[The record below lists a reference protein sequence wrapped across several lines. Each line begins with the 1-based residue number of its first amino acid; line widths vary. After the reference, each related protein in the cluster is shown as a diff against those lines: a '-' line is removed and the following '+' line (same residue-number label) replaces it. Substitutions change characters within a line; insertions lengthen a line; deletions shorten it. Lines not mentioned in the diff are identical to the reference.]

1 MSSQCQSIIL
11 TGTEPPLKS
20 VLVEQPRLQPGE
32 VLVKILCCTIC
43 GSDLH
48 TFQGT
53 RSTPCP
59 TILGHEMVGRVVD
72 LNSDAP
78 VFDFEGHPVEINDR
92 ITWSVA
98 VSCKECEYCRRGL
111 TQKCTQLFKYGHQR
125 LTEENYLSGGLSSHC
140 HLVKGT
146 TIFKVPESLPDQ
158 VASPANCATATV
170 MAAFRLAGDV
180 QNRSVLILGA
190 GMLGVTAAAV
200 AHSEGADSIF
210 VTDID
215 PWRLECSQEFGAQ
228 HALLANQDQTLAEQI
243 QDRTEGRGVDFVFDM
258 TGVPDVIE
266 SGLQT
271 LGIGGAMILVG
282 SVYPARDIHFSAE
295 TIVRK
300 LLRLE
305 GIHNY
310 LDLDLANALDFLE
323 RYQTDYPFEKLCT
336 QTFALDD
343 IDAAFTESAGPR
355 SFRVV
360 VRPNQNSN

>member
-1 MSSQCQSIIL
+1 MSHQCHSIIL
-11 TGTEPPLKS
+11 TGTDPPLKS
-20 VLVEQPRLQPGE
+20 AQVEQPQLQPGE
-32 VLVKILCCTIC
+32 VLVEILCCTIC

-72 LNSDAP
+72 LNSEAT
-78 VFDFEGHPVEINDR
+78 VLDFEGQSVKVNDR

-111 TQKCTQLFKYGHQR
+111 TQKCTRLFKYGHQR
-125 LTEENYLSGGLSSHC
+125 LTEENYLSGGLGSHC

-146 TIFKVPESLPDQ
+146 TIFKVPESLPDH

-180 QNRSVLILGA
+180 QDRSVLILGA

-200 AHSEGADSIF
+200 AHSKGAASIF

-215 PWRLECSQEFGAQ
+215 ASRLKCSQDFGAQ
-228 HALLANQDQTLAEQI
+228 YALLANQDQTLAEQI
-243 QDRTEGRGVDFVFDM
+243 HERTEGRGVDFVFDM

-271 LGIGGAMILVG
+271 LGIGGTMILVG

-295 TIVRK
+295 TLVRK

-310 LDLDLANALDFLE
+310 LDRDLADALKFLE
-323 RYQTDYPFEKLCT
+323 QYQNDYPFEKLCE
-336 QTFALDD
+336 QSFSLDD
-343 IDAAFTESAGPR
+343 IAAAFTESANPR
-355 SFRVV
+355 SFRVA
-360 VRPNQNSN
+360 VRPNQNLI